1 MMTTTFTYTYTRM
14 YIYIYCNI
22 TYVCYFIVTL
32 LAFATVRITII
43 VIIVLLLLG
52 DDGDCFPE
60 PSMTFP
66 FDWCCGGGV
75 WKERPERGVLWS
87 PCLPDCPKLS
97 FDKEVRV
104 LSQFIDFRVEL
115 PLTVISSCIFTH
127 SNWISYAIHSFISF
141 NLCRQTGHAI
151 LCTIRVRPQLNITLK
166 LSQLN
171 LRPKIS
177 FSRARMLLLWALRRG
192 SGVQHVRYSKWKLVP
207 EK

>member
-1 MMTTTFTYTYTRM
+1 MMMTTTFTYTYTRM

-127 SNWISYAIHSFISF
+127 SNWISYAIH
-141 NLCRQTGHAI
+141 
-151 LCTIRVRPQLNITLK
+151 TLFHIF
-166 LSQLN
+166 Q
-171 LRPKIS
+171 
-177 FSRARMLLLWALRRG
+177 F
-192 SGVQHVRYSKWKLVP
+192 V
-207 EK
+207 